1 MNKITVVGLGTTNEM
16 QLTLE
21 AAETLLE
28 SERLVLRT
36 ERHGVADYLRR
47 QGVEFTSLDHLY
59 DGAEDFESLAE
70 AAADQLQVMLLKG
83 PLVYAV
89 PGQGLLEDDTVG
101 QLIARGLVGKLLPGM
116 TALDSAAAQ
125 AAEKLT
131 ALTPGLFRVL
141 PAALVEGAALDAHQP
156 LIITSLDDPI
166 TAGEVKLTLSAVFG
180 DEAPCV
186 LVSCGKVHELA
197 LYQLDWGYELDHNSL
212 LAVLDR
218 DEQAPM
224 DYTDLLE
231 IVHKLRAPDGC
242 PWDREQTHESLRG
255 SLIEECYEAAETI
268 DREDWDGLANELG
281 DVLLQVALHGEI
293 AGEMDEF
300 NHLTVTDEICRKM
313 IYRHPHVFGDVI
325 AETSDQVLENWD
337 QLKKNEKGLATA
349 AEALQDVAHALPAL
363 LRGHKVLSRA
373 KKAGL
378 PAPECAAELMKLY
391 EAAESKMKPELAG
404 QLLLSVLAMVK
415 ADGAQAEESLQ
426 QAIDKYIGQCA
437 LYVQ

>member
-47 QGVEFTSLDHLY
+47 QGVEFTSLDNLY

-101 QLIARGLVGKLLPGM
+101 QLVSRGLVGKLLPGM

-131 ALTPGLFRVL
+131 TLAPGRFRVL
-141 PAALVEGAALDAHQP
+141 PASLVEGAALDAHQP

-166 TAGEVKLTLSAVFG
+166 TAGEVKLALSAVFG

-186 LVSCGKVHELA
+186 LVSCQKVHELA

-212 LAVLDR
+212 LVVLDR

-224 DYTDLLE
+224 DYTDLLA

-255 SLIEECYEAAETI
+255 SMIEECYEAAETI

-313 IYRHPHVFGDVI
+313 IYRHPHVFSDGI
-325 AETSDQVLENWD
+325 AETSEQVLENWD
-337 QLKKNEKGLATA
+337 KLKKDEKGLQTPVD
-349 AEALQDVAHALPAL
+349 ALRDVAHALPAL
-363 LRGHKVLSRA
+363 LRGHKVLSKAR
-373 KKAGL
+373 KAGMA
-378 PAPECAAELMKLY
+378 APEKLQTILARY
-391 EAAESKMKPELAG
+391 EASGAEEKKTLAG
-404 QLLLSVLAMVK
+404 QLLLSALAMVK
-415 ADGAQAEESLQ
+415 ADGAEAEQELQ
-426 QAIDKYIGQCA
+426 QAINEYIEQCA
-437 LYVQ
+437 Q